1 MQRFRTA
8 ALTLVFAAAA
18 AAPAAG
24 QVLGLPVE
32 NAGVVSGLGLSIDG
46 GLPNDAAGGGHAFGA
61 TAALGLGPFGVTARV
76 SRFSPDVPDAADP
89 LWSAGATLNYKVFGG
104 PLVPIAATLQAGA
117 GYSSTDAGCLDPG
130 ACDIS
135 DWRFPIGLGISLT
148 IPNPALAIKP
158 WIAPRVDV
166 FRRSVNGVTST
177 ETDFGVSGGVQ
188 LNLLTGLGLHA
199 SYDLMMADAENRG
212 IFGAGLHYSFRI
224 PGL

>member
-1 MQRFRTA
+1 MKQFRTA
-8 ALTLVFAAAA
+8 AFGLALFTGA
-18 AAPAAG
+18 AAPAAA

-32 NAGVVSGLGLSIDG
+32 NAGVVSGLGLSFDG
-46 GLPNDAAGGGHAFGA
+46 ALPTEAAGGGHAFGA
-61 TAALGLGPFGVTARV
+61 TAALGLGPLGVTARV
-76 SRFSPDVPDAADP
+76 SRFSPDALDP

-117 GYSSTDAGCLDPG
+117 GYATPEFACVPPT

-135 DWRFPIGLGISLT
+135 EWRFPVGLGISLT

-158 WIAPRVDV
+158 WIAPRVDIV
-166 FRRSVNGVTST
+166 RSSIAGVSST

-199 SYDLMMADAENRG
+199 TYDLMMSEPENRG
-212 IFGAGLHYSFRI
+212 IFGAGLHYNFRI

>member
-1 MQRFRTA
+1 MKRFTTA
-8 ALTLVFAAAA
+8 VLGLALAAGA
-18 AAPAAG
+18 AAPAAA

-32 NAGVVSGLGLSIDG
+32 NAGVVSGLGLSFDG

-61 TAALGLGPFGVTARV
+61 TAALGLGPLGVTARV
-76 SRFSPDVPDAADP
+76 SRFSPDALDP

-117 GYSSTDAGCLDPG
+117 GYATPEFACVPPT

-135 DWRFPIGLGISLT
+135 EWRFPIGLGIAFT

-158 WIAPRVDV
+158 WIAPRVDIV
-166 FRRSVNGVTST
+166 RSSIAGVSST

-199 SYDLMMADAENRG
+199 TYDLMMSEPENRG
-212 IFGAGLHYSFRI
+212 IFGAGLHYNFRI